1 MYNDW
6 ELAVRVCARAITTC
20 NTVHLYYCPIHYP
33 FSPRSLEMIL
43 LKIFL
48 VILSIVIVALFSFQW
63 CKQFVYLFSV
73 SVGSLVQVRLVPA
86 PVLDSLRV
94 FFCNVCKIETVCL
107 QIVNKTKGYW
117 QTNKRKRAGACV
129 VSLSVSTTQCLTV
142 NPQKHTSSSR
152 VIFVPSLSLESV
164 ETNIYLRPIKAPSS
178 RVT

>member
-1 MYNDW
+1 MVKVFILRPFQFILKSKIVSVKTRKILWLSNKVLKNELSWETCCRFSNEFSIHLIWPCVSVMYNDW

-94 FFCNVCKIETVCL
+94 FFVMCA
-107 QIVNKTKGYW
+107 
-117 QTNKRKRAGACV
+117 R
-129 VSLSVSTTQCLTV
+129 
-142 NPQKHTSSSR
+142 
-152 VIFVPSLSLESV
+152 
-164 ETNIYLRPIKAPSS
+164 
-178 RVT
+178 